1 MKKTRIS
8 LFYVAGYLFP
18 AGVGLLFAPRMT
30 LKLLLSNTD
39 YGDVLPRVVGMF
51 LLGLFIIVAQV
62 IRLRAEAL
70 YPTTLIV
77 RTFFCICVAAFYYI
91 SRDPLFLTMLGII
104 GFGVFLTASCYAM
117 ERKLKSAVNV

>member
-1 MKKTRIS
+1 M
-8 LFYVAGYLFP
+8 AGYLLP
-18 AGVGLLFAPRMT
+18 AGTGLLFAPRLT

-51 LLGLFIIVAQV
+51 LLGLFIIVTQV

-70 YPTTLIV
+70 YSTTLIV
-77 RTFFCICVAAFYYI
+77 RVFFCICAASFYYM

-104 GFGVFLTASCYAM
+104 GFGVFLTASCYVT
-117 ERKLKSAVNV
+117 ERKQRTQH